1 MIVCHQFVRG
11 DENLKVLSL
20 RIASIVLGILALDQM
35 GYEAGGHTGSIVLCD
50 Q

>member
-1 MIVCHQFVRG
+1 MVVCHQSVRG

-20 RIASIVLGILALDQM
+20 RIASIVLRILALDQM